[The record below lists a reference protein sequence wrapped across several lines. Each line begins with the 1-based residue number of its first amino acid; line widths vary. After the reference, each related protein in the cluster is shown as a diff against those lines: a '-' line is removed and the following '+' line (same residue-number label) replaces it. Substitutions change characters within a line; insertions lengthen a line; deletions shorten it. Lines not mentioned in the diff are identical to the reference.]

1 MGWLLLNYSYKA
13 KRQQRRMGFMKE
25 MIAEI
30 NGCKLYAKLTG
41 EYNEKPTIIMDAGYG
56 DHSKAWDPVLKELS
70 MLSSVFTYDRA
81 GLGKSGRSTSPRTS
95 REMVKELKELL
106 AEANIAPPYI
116 LVGHSFGGGNMR
128 MYATEYSDEV
138 CGLVL
143 VDSTPEEYRER
154 FLPTM
159 PKDFQEAYHKQFDR
173 EGNYDE
179 FMESLRQLKDTRRRL
194 DVPLIVLSAGKKA
207 HYSAESQ
214 ALWNDMQRELIEI
227 SSQGELVIAENS
239 AHYIQ
244 RDEPDVIV
252 DAVRK
257 LIDQQGC
264 R

>member
-1 MGWLLLNYSYKA
+1 
-13 KRQQRRMGFMKE
+13 MKE
-25 MIAEI
+25 KFVNIKSCTLFTRMLGEK
-30 NGCKLYAKLTG
+30 NG
-41 EYNEKPTIIMDAGYG
+41 KPAIVMDAGYG
-56 DHSKAWDPVLKELS
+56 DHSKAWDPVMEELS
-70 MLSSVFTYDRA
+70 TLTRVFTYDRA
-81 GLGKSGRSTSPRTS
+81 GLGKSGRSPSSRTS
-95 REMVKELKELL
+95 REMVKELKQLL
-106 AEANIAPPYI
+106 TEAGIAPPYL

-128 MYATEYSDEV
+128 MYATEYPDEV

-143 VDSTPEEYRER
+143 VDSTPEDYRER

-159 PKDFQEAYHKQFDR
+159 PEDFQEAYHKQFVR

-179 FMESLRQLKDTRRRL
+179 FMESLEQLRDTRRLL

-214 ALWNDMQRELIEI
+214 ALWNEMQRELLEI

-244 RDEPDVIV
+244 RDEPEVIM

-257 LIDQQGC
+257 LIDLQSG
-264 R
+264 